1 MNIVRRESGEG
12 LSGVTKVAVVN
23 CRVRGVRGVELGE
36 AEIAGGGV
44 ETPVTA
50 IRSAALGSRLL
61 S

>member
-1 MNIVRRESGEG
+1 MLGEKGGEG
-12 LSGVTKVAVVN
+12 LSAVTEIAVVN

-50 IRSAALGSRLL
+50 IRSAALGGRLL